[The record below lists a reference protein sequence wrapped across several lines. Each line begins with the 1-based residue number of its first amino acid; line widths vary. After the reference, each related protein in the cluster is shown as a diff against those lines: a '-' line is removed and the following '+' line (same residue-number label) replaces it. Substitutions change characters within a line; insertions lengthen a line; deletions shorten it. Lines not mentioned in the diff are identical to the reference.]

1 MGGGRQRMGR
11 VGEGSASTMHI
22 ALVSGPLNSP
32 THRAMSC
39 LVGPLE
45 AMGHEVA
52 LVEFGK
58 RPDWDYDIVHYATYQ
73 MRDSYSLRGGLQS
86 ANVWNI
92 PTDKSALVPIRL
104 RKYGYHLV
112 MTDSSIVTM
121 MLGQRGWTDV
131 RLVPLAVDMSS
142 FTPLDTPSGEFAV
155 WVLGADCPSKRWH

>member
-22 ALVSGPLNSP
+22 ALVSGPLNSH

-58 RPDWDYDIVHYATYQ
+58 RPDWDYDIVHYAAYQ
-73 MRDSYSLRGGLQS
+73 MRDGYSLRGGLQS
-86 ANVWNI
+86 ASVWNV
-92 PTDKSALVPIRL
+92 PVDKSALVPIRL

-112 MTDSSIVTM
+112 TTDSSIVNM

-131 RLVPLAVDMSS
+131 RRVERSEEHTSELQ
-142 FTPLDTPSGEFAV
+142 
-155 WVLGADCPSKRWH
+155 